1 MLKTLRAIHKGL
13 WCNEEVWCLHYI
25 LPEKLQKG
33 RVWEGDLV
41 DNLTELDKW
50 WWGRFDKLI
59 GELEDD
65 PETRDQRHRAQLN
78 YRHQRQ

>member
-13 WCNEEVWCLHYI
+13 WCNDEVRCLHYI
-25 LPEKLQKG
+25 LLEKPRKG
-33 RVWEGDLV
+33 RVREGDLI
-41 DNLTELDKW
+41 DDLTELDKW
-50 WWGRFDKLI
+50 WQGHFDKLI

-78 YRHQRQ
+78 YGHQRQ